1 MIVNWRW
8 RIKWFLSI
16 FISVVTI
23 PLVAIG
29 GSLLFPG
36 KATAW
41 VILSVSVLSC
51 LPFFL
56 NYEFKKEGRSGARE
70 IAVLAVLIGL
80 SSLGRFVFAWLPGF
94 KPLAA
99 VAILA
104 GIYLGRDAG
113 FLVGSLSIVISNFY
127 FGQGPWTGLQMFA
140 FGILGFLAGILGKCL
155 RGRRF
160 WIALYGALSGVLF
173 SFIMDVGSAV
183 WMDGVLTLQRYLA
196 LCLSAL
202 PFTLIYVVSNVIFLF
217 VLAKP
222 VGAVLERLQHKYG
235 VFG

>member
-1 MIVNWRW
+1 MKENWCR
-8 RIKWFLSI
+8 RIKRFLSI
-16 FISVVTI
+16 FISVVAI

-29 GSLLFPG
+29 GSLLFPR

-41 VILSVSVLSC
+41 VIFSVSVLSC

-56 NYEFKKEGRSGARE
+56 NYEFKKEGRSGPRE

-80 SSLGRFVFAWLPGF
+80 SSLGRFAFAWLPGF

-104 GIYLGRDAG
+104 GINLGRDAG

-127 FGQGPWTGLQMFA
+127 FGQGPWTGFQMFA
-140 FGILGFLAGILGKCL
+140 FGIIGFLAGVLGKCL
-155 RGRRF
+155 QGRRF
-160 WIALYGALSGVLF
+160 WTVVYGALSGVLF
-173 SFIMDVGSAV
+173 SLIMDIGSAL
-183 WMDGVLTLQRYLA
+183 WMDGAFTLRRYLV

-217 VLAKP
+217 VLARP
-222 VGAVLERLQHKYG
+222 VGAVLGRLQYKYG
-235 VFG
+235 VFR